1 MVWTEAHRP
10 VDVIEQQGSFV
21 LPDWFKVIRKPLLLT
36 ALQWYDAP
44 SDSSKT
50 LYEKPSQTFQ
60 MALTLICVI
69 KLLKLS
75 SIEGNFIYAS
85 LFYIFKQK

>member
-1 MVWTEAHRP
+1 MMR
-10 VDVIEQQGSFV
+10 
-21 LPDWFKVIRKPLLLT
+21 LLIRRKLYTKNLHKL
-36 ALQWYDAP
+36 
-44 SDSSKT
+44 SK
-50 LYEKPSQTFQ
+50 